1 MSVIDL
7 FSGVGG
13 LGLGFKLA
21 GFKIDVAVELNPK
34 RSLVYK
40 RNVKPTIMINSDVRK
55 VDFTQF
61 RNVDGVIAGPPC
73 QPYSNATPKS
83 SKGINHPFFG
93 LDFEVVR
100 VVRHV
105 KPRFVVIEEVP
116 AWKPNGI
123 IDELRKLNYD
133 VYARIYTMSDHGVP
147 MKRRRWIVVA
157 VERGL
162 ANDFTIPMV
171 KPPGPWE
178 VLSNLPEEPCGS
190 NPCMWNGKVIYDH
203 VNVSVNS
210 KLKDVIPLI
219 PPGYSLITAHR
230 AGLIYASKYVK
241 AINKKPRYW
250 LYRVHPNEPLPTI
263 PSPRRSMLLHPFFNR
278 IVTVRELARLYTF
291 PDWFSF
297 KPLNIDEMYS
307 AITDSVPP
315 LFAMHVATAIKKLI
329 TLP

>member
-1 MSVIDL
+1 MSVVDL

-21 GFKIDVAVELNPK
+21 GFNVDVAVELNPK
-34 RSLVYK
+34 RSMVYK
-40 RNVKPTIMINSDVRK
+40 RNVKPNVMISDDVRR

-61 RNVDGVIAGPPC
+61 RNVDGVIAGSPC

-100 VVRHV
+100 VVKQV

-147 MKRRRWIVVA
+147 MKRRRWIVIAIMDGKVSELSIHVA
-157 VERGL
+157 
-162 ANDFTIPMV
+162 

-178 VLSNLPEEPCGS
+178 VLSNLPEEPCSS

-219 PPGYSLITAHR
+219 PPGYSLVTAHR
-230 AGLIYASKYVK
+230 AGLIDASKYVK
-241 AINKKPRYW
+241 DVNKKHSYW
-250 LYRVHPNEPLPTI
+250 LYRIHPNEPLPTV
-263 PSPRRSMLLHPFFNR
+263 PHPRRSMLLHPFLNR

-297 KPLNIDEMYS
+297 KPLSIDEMYS
-307 AITDSVPP
+307 TITDSVPP
-315 LFAMHVATAIKKLI
+315 LFAMKVAVAIRKLI
-329 TLP
+329 G

>member
-1 MSVIDL
+1 MSVVDL

-21 GFKIDVAVELNPK
+21 GFNVVAAVELNPK

-61 RNVDGVIAGPPC
+61 RNVDGIIAGPPC

-100 VVRHV
+100 AVRQV
-105 KPRFVVIEEVP
+105 KPRFIVIEEVP

-123 IDELRKLNYD
+123 VDELRKLNYD
-133 VYARIYTMSDHGVP
+133 VYAHIYNMNEHGVP

-157 VERGL
+157 IERGL
-162 ANDFTIPMV
+162 ASDFAIPMA
-171 KPPGPWE
+171 KPPNPGD
-178 VLSNLPEEPCGS
+178 VLSGLPEEPCGS
-190 NPCMWNGKVIYDH
+190 NPCMWNDKVIYDH

-219 PPGYSLITAHR
+219 PPGYSLATAHR
-230 AGLIYASKYVK
+230 AGLIDASKYVK
-241 AINKKPRYW
+241 DVNKKHSYW
-250 LYRVHPNEPLPTI
+250 LYRIHPNEPLPTV
-263 PSPRRSMLLHPFFNR
+263 PHPRRSMLLHPFLNR

-297 KPLNIDEMYS
+297 KPLSIDEMYS

-315 LFAMHVATAIKKLI
+315 LFAMKIAAAIKKLI
-329 TLP
+329 S